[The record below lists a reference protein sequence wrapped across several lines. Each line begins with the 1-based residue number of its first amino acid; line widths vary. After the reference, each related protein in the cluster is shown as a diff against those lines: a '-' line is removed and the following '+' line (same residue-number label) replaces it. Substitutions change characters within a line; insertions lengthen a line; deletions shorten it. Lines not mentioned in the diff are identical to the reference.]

1 MFLRASIRKKDGKV
15 HRYFS
20 IVENKRAGRRVV
32 QRHVLYLAEINDS
45 QERSWRKSIEVF
57 EEGKERST
65 TLSLFPEDRCEG
77 VLPDSSVVGMRL
89 AELRLERP
97 RQWAP
102 AGWR

>member
-1 MFLRASIRKKDGKV
+1 VG
-15 HRYFS
+15 
-20 IVENKRAGRRVV
+20 
-32 QRHVLYLAEINDS
+32 
-45 QERSWRKSIEVF
+45 KSIEVF

-97 RQWAP
+97 RQWGGLLAGAEPVAGAAARSLLGRTAP
-102 AGWR
+102 GQPQGHAL